1 MYEIFVHEKK
11 YVRREKVVHLVDLDN
26 KFAFVTFDSV
36 PPEKIQSSRLQLT
49 PIFNSEFFG
58 EKLFKILKDLA
69 TRRIYLYGRG
79 KKFSF

>member
-1 MYEIFVHEKK
+1 MKFFVHEKK
-11 YVRREKVVHLVDLDN
+11 YVRREKVVHLADLDN

-58 EKLFKILKDLA
+58 AKLF
-69 TRRIYLYGRG
+69 
-79 KKFSF
+79 

>member
-11 YVRREKVVHLVDLDN
+11 YVRREKVVHLADLDN

>member
-1 MYEIFVHEKK
+1 MKFFVHEKK
-11 YVRREKVVHLVDLDN
+11 YVRREKVVHLADLDN

-58 EKLFKILKDLA
+58 EKLFKIFKDLV
-69 TRRIYLYGRG
+69 TRQG
-79 KKFSF
+79 